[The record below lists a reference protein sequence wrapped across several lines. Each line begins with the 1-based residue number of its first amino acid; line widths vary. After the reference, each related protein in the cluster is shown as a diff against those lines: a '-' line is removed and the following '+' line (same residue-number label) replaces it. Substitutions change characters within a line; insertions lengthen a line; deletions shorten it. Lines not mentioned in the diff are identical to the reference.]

1 MLADTKTL
9 SPELTVLGCGCTI
22 VVADVR
28 ITAELTSNK
37 TAMTDSN
44 SSIILL
50 ADRDILV
57 TSNNL

>member
-1 MLADTKTL
+1 
-9 SPELTVLGCGCTI
+9 
-22 VVADVR
+22 VR